1 MIVVGAACPTVTRI
15 SPSGNRCTVISCKAT
30 PKSISQPP
38 RIGDTGWQAL
48 DGELVHGV
56 TWPGFSIA

>member
-1 MIVVGAACPTVTRI
+1 MPDRHPDFAVGKPVH
-15 SPSGNRCTVISCKAT
+15 GDFLQGKAE
-30 PKSISQPP
+30 SISQPP